1 MSTKQDNEFRN
12 TIERWFGDLG
22 DQNHLRNY
30 NLGPDDLIVD
40 VGAYKGQW
48 LIDMYNKYGCNGI
61 GFEPIKSFIVDVVF
75 PEKIKVH
82 NFALGLENKEDKI
95 NLDEDGSSI
104 SNEGEE
110 VILIKDAKDFIKNQ
124 RIAVLMINIEG
135 YEYDLVPY
143 LIENKCL
150 DLVQNIQIQFHRN
163 KGVKKGYMYRII
175 NDLNKLG
182 FNTKFSYEF
191 VWWGGSRNE

>member
-1 MSTKQDNEFRN
+1 
-12 TIERWFGDLG
+12 
-22 DQNHLRNY
+22 
-30 NLGPDDLIVD
+30 
-40 VGAYKGQW
+40 
-48 LIDMYNKYGCNGI
+48 
-61 GFEPIKSFIVDVVF
+61 
-75 PEKIKVH
+75 VH

-110 VILIKDAKDFIKNQ
+110 IILIKDAKDFIKDQ

-163 KGVKKGYMYRII
+163 KGIKKEYMYGII
-175 NDLNKLG
+175 DDLNKLG